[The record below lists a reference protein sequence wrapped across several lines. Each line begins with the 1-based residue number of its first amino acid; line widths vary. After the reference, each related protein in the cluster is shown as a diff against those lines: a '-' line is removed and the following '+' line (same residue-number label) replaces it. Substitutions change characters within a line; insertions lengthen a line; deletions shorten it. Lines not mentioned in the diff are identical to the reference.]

1 MPRRIEILTKLSAQL
16 MRFLFSRSAE
26 NLTIDVNSSKDQIS
40 VLIKSTVKLT
50 EKDVE
55 LLEGYLKVESHE
67 EMAYYYLPLAG
78 EYGSDEDLM
87 LISMLVNSV
96 QINYDK
102 EKSSLRISF
111 VIRSQ

>member
-1 MPRRIEILTKLSAQL
+1 MPRKIEIVTKLSTQL

-26 NLTIDVNSSKDQIS
+26 KINVNINNLKNEILIVIESIVILNEQDLQLLNS
-40 VLIKSTVKLT
+40 
-50 EKDVE
+50 
-55 LLEGYLKVESHE
+55 YLKVESHE

-96 QINYDK
+96 KIDYDK
-102 EKSSLRISF
+102 QSYVLRISF
-111 VIRSQ
+111 TVRSH